1 MGENKHI
8 LSYSDLD
15 YCETKLNSFQ
25 KNVYNYLAHMEA
37 VISSFDNEPVVL
49 SYYSSGSGGKDAQDR
64 IRRLFD
70 DVRDYHV
77 TIDDGLVPETKKY
90 IADEREALNRR
101 LNQ

>member
-1 MGENKHI
+1 MH
-8 LSYSDLD
+8 
-15 YCETKLNSFQ
+15 
-25 KNVYNYLAHMEA
+25 NVPYNPLQNTWQAIRA
-37 VISSFDNEPVVL
+37 FVL